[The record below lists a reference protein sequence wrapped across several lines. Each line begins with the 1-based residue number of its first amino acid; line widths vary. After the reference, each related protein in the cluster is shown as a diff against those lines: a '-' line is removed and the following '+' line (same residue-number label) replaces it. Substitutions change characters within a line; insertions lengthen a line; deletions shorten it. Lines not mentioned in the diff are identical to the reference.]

1 MTTEQIKAIRG
12 ENRGAT
18 KDNTRGAELYRQLI
32 RRGNISYAGN
42 RNRHSR
48 WPLACESHHGR
59 ISSAAVLGEL
69 LTRHGYRLLR
79 YNADQQPRASN
90 TWPFLFARR
99 SLPWV
104 GI

>member
-18 KDNTRGAELYRQLI
+18 KDNTRGAELYRQ
-32 RRGNISYAGN
+32 
-42 RNRHSR
+42 
-48 WPLACESHHGR
+48 
-59 ISSAAVLGEL
+59 